1 MALASPAVL
10 LSPDAL
16 KPIDRL
22 DAHHIHHRLDAE
34 RASTIAAL
42 EDTLATLD
50 TLKRELVIAIHRRFV
65 ALQKHHRAHLCAL
78 AEHNTARELAQR
90 ASLASSSSSSSS
102 MGDVAAAA
110 GHVHPPP
117 AHRTTDD
124 AKSALATFL
133 ARLASTFAAL
143 LGHALPA
150 PAPAPVPSQLI
161 LLDPAE
167 PPHTLD
173 MAQLQDRVRSHEVAH
188 RDALEG
194 IYATLDALF
203 AHVAAHLARGFERRE
218 ASGRAALEG
227 AIGRCE
233 AGEVRNEEDRRSIVK
248 LVEAVR
254 SAFELFGG
262 GRGAMQPDV
271 EA

>member
-1 MALASPAVL
+1 MALASSPLSPAAVL

-22 DAHHIHHRLDAE
+22 DTHHIHHRLDAE

-65 ALQKHHRAHLCAL
+65 ALRKHHRAHLCAL
-78 AEHNTARELAQR
+78 AEHNTARELAQ
-90 ASLASSSSSSSS
+90 
-102 MGDVAAAA
+102 
-110 GHVHPPP
+110 H
-117 AHRTTDD
+117 D